1 MMPGVTNWLSF
12 WSFETR
18 ERGEEDLHGELVAS
32 IYVPYGDGKLRRE
45 DTIYCVAVEDGGL
58 RLLTRLVARTLGE
71 DDDPDHHESVRVDD
85 DGEVPV
91 TDYDRVVPPDVLAA
105 IRFAH
110 ADESEHG
117 IVTEGEEGD
126 HVDGHRFQGRSS
138 LRCLVAGAAE
148 LDALLADADP
158 ASRAVSAVKALADDY
173 DGALDL
179 LEDFCERFYWIKD
192 HLDYQAEVREFLT
205 ARGREPRGIG

>member
-18 ERGEEDLHGELVAS
+18 ERGETMHGQVITS
-32 IYVPYGDGKLRRE
+32 IYVPYGDGKLRLG
-45 DTIYCVAVEDGGL
+45 DAIYCVSVEDGGL
-58 RLLTRLVARTLGE
+58 RLLTRVVAHAVNE
-71 DDDPDHHESVRVDD
+71 DTDHDHHESVEVDD
-85 DGEVPV
+85 DGEAPV

-110 ADESEHG
+110 TDESEHG
-117 IVTEGEEGD
+117 ILTEGEDGAY
-126 HVDGHRFQGRSS
+126 VDGHRFQGRSS
-138 LRCLVAGAAE
+138 LRRLIAGSAE

-173 DGALDL
+173 GEALDL

-192 HLDYQAEVREFLT
+192 HPDYQAEVREFLT
-205 ARGREPRGIG
+205 ARGREPRGVG